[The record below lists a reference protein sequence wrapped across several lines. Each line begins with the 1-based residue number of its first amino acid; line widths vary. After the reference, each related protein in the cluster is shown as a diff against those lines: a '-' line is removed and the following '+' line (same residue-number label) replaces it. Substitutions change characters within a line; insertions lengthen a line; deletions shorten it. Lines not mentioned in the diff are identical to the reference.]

1 MVRADTQNVLTATIA
16 SVLGDVFG
24 QIRLF
29 IILWIPP
36 LLLGF
41 LVYLMWR
48 LVKMMPRT
56 APAELKPDEESIVR
70 WHDVAGVE
78 EAKAELAEIIEFLR
92 DPARFDRLGA
102 RVPRGV
108 LLHGPPGTGKTLLAK
123 AVAAESGAAFFSQPA
138 SAFVEMFAGLGAS
151 RIRKLFDTARKHAPA
166 IVFIDEL
173 DAVGAARQNVG
184 FNREQD
190 QTLNQL
196 LVELDGFNRSDVV
209 IMASTNRLDTLDA
222 ALLRPGR
229 FDRQVYVS
237 PPDLLAREQILNVH
251 VRNKPIDESVDLNS
265 IARATAGL
273 TGADLENICNEAAIR
288 ATRAGRDSLTAVDF
302 DDALERVVAG
312 LKTHRMV
319 SEQEKRVI
327 AYHEAGHAVL
337 AHIVGRGMAIHK
349 VTIVPR
355 GRALGYNMYLPTD
368 ERVLATRDDLIT
380 NIVVLLGG
388 RAAEQV
394 ALGEVSNGAGDDLER
409 CTAIARAMVFDWG
422 LGESLTTRTVRADN
436 FALSEDTK
444 RQRDQEQ
451 SQICDYAYSEATRL
465 LEEHREALER
475 LASKL
480 LERET
485 LDREDVATMLHDV
498 ERRGYARLQPPG
510 RSLRARRGSRPDL
523 AHGLVSS
530 VSVRHPRR
538 RSRSPTSWP
547 RPQRERRARAPR
559 ALRDRCWTRACLP
572 RRDRT
577 PPTPNAALALTTSPS
592 SLRRWQLEQLR
603 LDNLLDRLERVRRLL
618 LDLVLLGHV
627 CLPLGSYATCMIA
640 PLLPLCG
647 RHGTIRACRRSES
660 TTLAS
665 PCATSPPPELATSGS
680 SERVSRRTS
689 GSRNRASRRS
699 RCCSARAVAW
709 SCWRRSPRTP
719 RSGASSRAA
728 ARECTTLRSASTTC
742 LRNSVGCRPP
752 GRR

>member
-1 MVRADTQNVLTATIA
+1 MLTATIA
-16 SVLGDVFG
+16 TALSAFFD
-24 QIRLF
+24 QIRTFLL
-29 IILWIPP
+29 LWLPP

-48 LVKMMPRT
+48 FVKMMPRT
-56 APAELKPDEESIVR
+56 APAELKPESDSIVR

-92 DPARFDRLGA
+92 DPARFERLGA

-166 IVFIDEL
+166 IIFIDEL
-173 DAVGAARQNVG
+173 DAVGAARQSAGG

-196 LVELDGFNRSDVV
+196 LVELDGFRRSDVV

-251 VRNKPIDESVDLNS
+251 VRNKPIDDAVDLTA

-288 ATRAGRDSLTAVDF
+288 ATRAGRDTITPIDF

-312 LKTHRMV
+312 LKTHRTV
-319 SEQEKRVI
+319 SEDEKRMI
-327 AYHEAGHAVL
+327 AYHEAGHALL
-337 AHIVGRGMAIHK
+337 AHIVGRGMTIHK

-355 GRALGYNMYLPTD
+355 GGALGYNLYTPTD
-368 ERVLATRDDLIT
+368 ERILSTRDDLIT
-380 NIVVLLGG
+380 RIVVLLGG
-388 RAAEQV
+388 RAGEEV

-409 CTAIARAMVFDWG
+409 ATAIARAMVFDWG

-451 SQICDYAYSEATRL
+451 SAICDNAYAEAKRL
-465 LEEHREALER
+465 LIENRDALER
-475 LASKL
+475 LAIKL

-498 ERRGYARLQPPG
+498 
-510 RSLRARRGSRPDL
+510 
-523 AHGLVSS
+523 
-530 VSVRHPRR
+530 
-538 RSRSPTSWP
+538 
-547 RPQRERRARAPR
+547 QR
-559 ALRDRCWTRACLP
+559 
-572 RRDRT
+572 
-577 PPTPNAALALTTSPS
+577 
-592 SLRRWQLEQLR
+592 
-603 LDNLLDRLERVRRLL
+603 V
-618 LDLVLLGHV
+618 G
-627 CLPLGSYATCMIA
+627 
-640 PLLPLCG
+640 
-647 RHGTIRACRRSES
+647 
-660 TTLAS
+660 TLAFRLPDEPPS
-665 PCATSPPPELATSGS
+665 PGMQP
-680 SERVSRRTS
+680 
-689 GSRNRASRRS
+689 
-699 RCCSARAVAW
+699 
-709 SCWRRSPRTP
+709 
-719 RSGASSRAA
+719 
-728 ARECTTLRSASTTC
+728 
-742 LRNSVGCRPP
+742 
-752 GRR
+752 

>member
-1 MVRADTQNVLTATIA
+1 
-16 SVLGDVFG
+16 
-24 QIRLF
+24 
-29 IILWIPP
+29 
-36 LLLGF
+36 
-41 LVYLMWR
+41 
-48 LVKMMPRT
+48 
-56 APAELKPDEESIVR
+56 
-70 WHDVAGVE
+70 
-78 EAKAELAEIIEFLR
+78 
-92 DPARFDRLGA
+92 
-102 RVPRGV
+102 
-108 LLHGPPGTGKTLLAK
+108 
-123 AVAAESGAAFFSQPA
+123 
-138 SAFVEMFAGLGAS
+138 
-151 RIRKLFDTARKHAPA
+151 
-166 IVFIDEL
+166 
-173 DAVGAARQNVG
+173 
-184 FNREQD
+184 
-190 QTLNQL
+190 
-196 LVELDGFNRSDVV
+196 
-209 IMASTNRLDTLDA
+209 MASTNRLDTLDA

-498 ERRGYARLQPPG
+498 ERLGTLAF
-510 RSLRARRGSRPDL
+510 SRPGGPSRP
-523 AHGLVSS
+523 AAGPGL
-530 VSVRHPRR
+530 
-538 RSRSPTSWP
+538 
-547 RPQRERRARAPR
+547 
-559 ALRDRCWTRACLP
+559 
-572 RRDRT
+572 
-577 PPTPNAALALTTSPS
+577 
-592 SLRRWQLEQLR
+592 
-603 LDNLLDRLERVRRLL
+603 
-618 LDLVLLGHV
+618 
-627 CLPLGSYATCMIA
+627 I
-640 PLLPLCG
+640 
-647 RHGTIRACRRSES
+647 
-660 TTLAS
+660 
-665 PCATSPPPELATSGS
+665 
-680 SERVSRRTS
+680 
-689 GSRNRASRRS
+689 
-699 RCCSARAVAW
+699 
-709 SCWRRSPRTP
+709 
-719 RSGASSRAA
+719 
-728 ARECTTLRSASTTC
+728 
-742 LRNSVGCRPP
+742 
-752 GRR
+752 

>member
-1 MVRADTQNVLTATIA
+1 MLTSTIA

-92 DPARFDRLGA
+92 DPARFERLGA

-151 RIRKLFDTARKHAPA
+151 RIRKLFETARKHAPA

-173 DAVGAARQNVG
+173 DAVGAKRQNVG

-237 PPDLLAREQILNVH
+237 PPDLKAREQILNVH
-251 VRNKPIDESVDLNS
+251 VRNKPIDDSVELS
-265 IARATAGL
+265 SVARATAGL

-288 ATRAGRDSLTAVDF
+288 ATRAGRESITAVDF

-319 SEQEKRVI
+319 SADEKRVI

-337 AHIVGRGMAIHK
+337 AHIVGRGMTIHK

-355 GRALGYNMYLPTD
+355 GQALGYNMYLPTD

-388 RAAEQV
+388 RAGEQV

-451 SQICDYAYSEATRL
+451 SRICDYAYSEAIRL
-465 LEEHREALER
+465 LQEHREALER

-498 ERRGYARLQPPG
+498 QRVGTLAFSWPSGPAKPG
-510 RSLRARRGSRPDL
+510 SGL
-523 AHGLVSS
+523 GLV
-530 VSVRHPRR
+530 
-538 RSRSPTSWP
+538 
-547 RPQRERRARAPR
+547 
-559 ALRDRCWTRACLP
+559 
-572 RRDRT
+572 
-577 PPTPNAALALTTSPS
+577 
-592 SLRRWQLEQLR
+592 
-603 LDNLLDRLERVRRLL
+603 
-618 LDLVLLGHV
+618 
-627 CLPLGSYATCMIA
+627 
-640 PLLPLCG
+640 
-647 RHGTIRACRRSES
+647 
-660 TTLAS
+660 
-665 PCATSPPPELATSGS
+665 
-680 SERVSRRTS
+680 
-689 GSRNRASRRS
+689 
-699 RCCSARAVAW
+699 
-709 SCWRRSPRTP
+709 
-719 RSGASSRAA
+719 
-728 ARECTTLRSASTTC
+728 
-742 LRNSVGCRPP
+742 
-752 GRR
+752 

>member
-1 MVRADTQNVLTATIA
+1 MLTSTIA

-92 DPARFDRLGA
+92 DPARFERLGA

-138 SAFVEMFAGLGAS
+138 SAFVEMFAALGAS
-151 RIRKLFDTARKHAPA
+151 RIRKLFETARKHAPA

-173 DAVGAARQNVG
+173 DAVGAKRQNVG

-237 PPDLLAREQILNVH
+237 PPDLKAREQILNVH
-251 VRNKPIDESVDLNS
+251 VRNKPIDDSVELS
-265 IARATAGL
+265 SVARATAGL

-288 ATRAGRDSLTAVDF
+288 ATRAGRESITAVDF

-319 SEQEKRVI
+319 SEDEKRVI

-337 AHIVGRGMAIHK
+337 AHIVGRGMTIHK

-355 GRALGYNMYLPTD
+355 GQALGYNMYLPTD

-388 RAAEQV
+388 RAGEQV

-451 SQICDYAYSEATRL
+451 SRICDYAYSEAIRL
-465 LEEHREALER
+465 LQEHREALER

-498 ERRGYARLQPPG
+498 QRVGTLAFSWPSGPAKPG
-510 RSLRARRGSRPDL
+510 SGL
-523 AHGLVSS
+523 GLV
-530 VSVRHPRR
+530 
-538 RSRSPTSWP
+538 
-547 RPQRERRARAPR
+547 
-559 ALRDRCWTRACLP
+559 
-572 RRDRT
+572 
-577 PPTPNAALALTTSPS
+577 
-592 SLRRWQLEQLR
+592 
-603 LDNLLDRLERVRRLL
+603 
-618 LDLVLLGHV
+618 
-627 CLPLGSYATCMIA
+627 
-640 PLLPLCG
+640 
-647 RHGTIRACRRSES
+647 
-660 TTLAS
+660 
-665 PCATSPPPELATSGS
+665 
-680 SERVSRRTS
+680 
-689 GSRNRASRRS
+689 
-699 RCCSARAVAW
+699 
-709 SCWRRSPRTP
+709 
-719 RSGASSRAA
+719 
-728 ARECTTLRSASTTC
+728 
-742 LRNSVGCRPP
+742 
-752 GRR
+752 

>member
-1 MVRADTQNVLTATIA
+1 MLTSTIA

-56 APAELKPDEESIVR
+56 SPAELKPDEESIVR

-92 DPARFDRLGA
+92 DPARFERLGA

-151 RIRKLFDTARKHAPA
+151 RIRKLFETARKHAPA

-173 DAVGAARQNVG
+173 DAVGAKRQNVG

-237 PPDLLAREQILNVH
+237 PPDLKAREQILNVH
-251 VRNKPIDESVDLNS
+251 VRNKPIDESVELS
-265 IARATAGL
+265 SVARATAGL

-288 ATRAGRDSLTAVDF
+288 ATRAGRESITAVDF

-319 SEQEKRVI
+319 SEDEKRVI

-337 AHIVGRGMAIHK
+337 AHIVGRGMTIHK

-355 GRALGYNMYLPTD
+355 GQALGYNMYLPTD

-388 RAAEQV
+388 RAGEQV

-451 SQICDYAYSEATRL
+451 SRICDYAYSEAVRL
-465 LEEHREALER
+465 LQEHREALER

-498 ERRGYARLQPPG
+498 
-510 RSLRARRGSRPDL
+510 
-523 AHGLVSS
+523 
-530 VSVRHPRR
+530 
-538 RSRSPTSWP
+538 
-547 RPQRERRARAPR
+547 QR
-559 ALRDRCWTRACLP
+559 
-572 RRDRT
+572 
-577 PPTPNAALALTTSPS
+577 
-592 SLRRWQLEQLR
+592 
-603 LDNLLDRLERVRRLL
+603 V
-618 LDLVLLGHV
+618 G
-627 CLPLGSYATCMIA
+627 
-640 PLLPLCG
+640 
-647 RHGTIRACRRSES
+647 
-660 TTLAS
+660 TLAFR
-665 PCATSPPPELATSGS
+665 PSGPAWPG
-680 SERVSRRTS
+680 S
-689 GSRNRASRRS
+689 GLNL
-699 RCCSARAVAW
+699 V
-709 SCWRRSPRTP
+709 
-719 RSGASSRAA
+719 
-728 ARECTTLRSASTTC
+728 
-742 LRNSVGCRPP
+742 
-752 GRR
+752 

>member
-288 ATRAGRDSLTAVDF
+288 ATRAGRDSITAVDF

-451 SQICDYAYSEATRL
+451 SQICDYAYTEATRL

-498 ERRGYARLQPPG
+498 ERVGTLAF
-510 RSLRARRGSRPDL
+510 SRPGGPSGP
-523 AHGLVSS
+523 AAGPGL
-530 VSVRHPRR
+530 
-538 RSRSPTSWP
+538 
-547 RPQRERRARAPR
+547 
-559 ALRDRCWTRACLP
+559 
-572 RRDRT
+572 
-577 PPTPNAALALTTSPS
+577 
-592 SLRRWQLEQLR
+592 
-603 LDNLLDRLERVRRLL
+603 
-618 LDLVLLGHV
+618 
-627 CLPLGSYATCMIA
+627 I
-640 PLLPLCG
+640 
-647 RHGTIRACRRSES
+647 
-660 TTLAS
+660 
-665 PCATSPPPELATSGS
+665 
-680 SERVSRRTS
+680 
-689 GSRNRASRRS
+689 
-699 RCCSARAVAW
+699 
-709 SCWRRSPRTP
+709 
-719 RSGASSRAA
+719 
-728 ARECTTLRSASTTC
+728 
-742 LRNSVGCRPP
+742 
-752 GRR
+752 